1 MIGLKLLFSRYL
13 RHRTAILVIAILF
26 VGMLAAVM
34 IFHADPGFSED
45 GDADYL
51 MCKIC
56 ALMPMMFWDMI
67 PILFMGQENV
77 GSRFMRAVPCA
88 EKMYTVGVPLFSAI
102 VPAAGGALTN
112 IVYAVFIL
120 ATGRD
125 VCNIADM
132 LILTG
137 IVGGLIAVISCT
149 MMSFRFG
156 GVMFALFYLPFWVIL
171 IMSVTPGSQ
180 AAAYGFGLPLWAG
193 ALIAAGGSIAG
204 ALLGGVISSFA
215 YRRYNFKETAYNS
228 MAMK

>member
-1 MIGLKLLFSRYL
+1 MTGLKLLFSRYF
-13 RHRTAILVIAILF
+13 RHRTAILVIALVF
-26 VGMLAAVM
+26 VGMLTAVM

-45 GDADYL
+45 GDSDYL

-56 ALMPMMFWDMI
+56 ALIPTMFWDMI
-67 PILFMGQENV
+67 PIIFMAQETV

-88 EKMYTVGVPLFSAI
+88 EKMYTVGIPLFSAI
-102 VPAAGGALTN
+102 VPAVGGALTN

-125 VCNIADM
+125 ICNIADM

-137 IVGGLIAVISCT
+137 IIAGLMAVISCT

-156 GVMFALFYLPFWVIL
+156 GFMFVLFYLPFWVIL

-180 AAAYGFGLPLWAG
+180 TAAYGFGLPLWAG
-193 ALIAAGGSIAG
+193 ALIAVGGAIAG

-228 MAMK
+228 MAVK